1 VIIPEAVVLIPLS
14 LKLRGDG
21 EGLGLAAAGL
31 GAGEAVAVAGD
42 EPHADAIAASVAS
55 AIHLFNP
62 ESPTQ
67 ECSKRYPSRLLE
79 GHQALMP

>member
-14 LKLRGDG
+14 LKLREDG

-67 ECSKRYPSRLLE
+67 ECSRRYPSRLLE